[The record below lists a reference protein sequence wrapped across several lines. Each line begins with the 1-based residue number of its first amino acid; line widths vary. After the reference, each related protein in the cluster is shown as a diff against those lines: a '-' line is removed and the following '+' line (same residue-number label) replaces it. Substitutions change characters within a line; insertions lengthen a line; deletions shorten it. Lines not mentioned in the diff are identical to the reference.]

1 MRKIL
6 LPMFTFSAIASFVIG
21 LVMWLYVDH
30 VKDNNGSI
38 DMQPNTTEFVQK
50 YTISKYLVFCFWT
63 AGSEGNVIPGTDDYS
78 SWSDTIASTIG
89 LLISFLWF
97 GMVMYI
103 FYLYFDKK
111 IYPAP
116 ALLIFGLLSITWFWY
131 NTIKI
136 WPVISNFIN

>member
-6 LPMFTFSAIASFVIG
+6 LYMFTFSAIASFVIG

>member
-6 LPMFTFSAIASFVIG
+6 LHMFTFSAIASFVIG

-116 ALLIFGLLSITWFWY
+116 ALLIFGLLLITWFWY

>member
-6 LPMFTFSAIASFVIG
+6 LHMFTFSAIASFVIG

>member
-6 LPMFTFSAIASFVIG
+6 INVFTFSAIASFVVG
-21 LVMWLYVDH
+21 SFMWSYVDH

-38 DMQPNTTEFVQK
+38 DMQPNAKEFIQK
-50 YTISKYLVFCFWT
+50 NTFSRYLVFCLWT

>member
-1 MRKIL
+1 
-6 LPMFTFSAIASFVIG
+6 MFTFSAIASFVIG

-136 WPVISNFIN
+136 WPVISTFIN

>member
-1 MRKIL
+1 
-6 LPMFTFSAIASFVIG
+6 MFTFSAIASFVIG